1 MSKFFN
7 ETTKGKQARL
17 QDQGVNL
24 ESLED
29 FGTEKEQTRSHEQ
42 TDVAQAVSVAP
53 AILEEAPQKVTLP
66 QSIFLSAQFSGSEAI
81 RSAEESY
88 RVLRTRLLRL
98 SSSREF
104 RSTVITSSVQGEGKT
119 LTSLNLALSC
129 CQLQNTRVLLVDGD
143 IRTAR
148 LTQAIGIASEG
159 LADVLSGRC
168 DPQSAILETNQ
179 PNLFVCGAGFSAH
192 PPAELYAGGEWRE
205 FIEHCR
211 DHFDLVLIDAPPVL
225 NLSDVELMTAAC
237 DGVLLVVR
245 ASHTRRDMLQKVASQ
260 IEPKKLIGLVYNF
273 SEGPHHKYY
282 YA

>member
-7 ETTKGKQARL
+7 ETMKGMQARL
-17 QDQGVNL
+17 QDQGLNL
-24 ESLED
+24 ESLENFD
-29 FGTEKEQTRSHEQ
+29 AEKGQAPSQERTG
-42 TDVAQAVSVAP
+42 VAQAVSVAP
-53 AILEEAPQKVTLP
+53 AISEEAPRKVTLP

-98 SSSREF
+98 SSNREL
-104 RSTVITSSVQGEGKT
+104 RSAVITSSVQGEGKT

-168 DPQSAILETNQ
+168 DPQSAILDTNQ
-179 PNLFVCGAGFSAH
+179 PNLFVCGAGTSAH
-192 PPAELYAGGEWRE
+192 PPAELYAGSEWRE
-205 FIEHCR
+205 FIEHCS

-245 ASHTRRDMLQKVASQ
+245 ASHTRRDMLQKVAGQ
-260 IEPKKLIGLVYNF
+260 IEQKKLIGLVYNF

>member
-1 MSKFFN
+1 MSKFFDQ
-7 ETTKGKQARL
+7 TTKGMQAR
-17 QDQGVNL
+17 QQEQGLNL

-29 FGTEKEQTRSHEQ
+29 FGTEREQSHSLEK
-42 TDVAQAVSVAP
+42 TEVARPIAVKSVVLDEP
-53 AILEEAPQKVTLP
+53 RKVTLP
-66 QSIFLSAQFSGSEAI
+66 ESIFLSGQFSGSEAI

-98 SSSREF
+98 SSSREL
-104 RSTVITSSVQGEGKT
+104 RSVVITSSVQGEGKT
-119 LTSLNLALSC
+119 LTSFNLALSC
-129 CQLQNTRVLLVDGD
+129 SQLQNTRVLLVDGD

-148 LTQAIGIASEG
+148 LTRALGLTSEG

-168 DPQSAILETNQ
+168 DPQSAILATNQ
-179 PNLFVCGAGFSAH
+179 PNLFFCGAGSSAH
-192 PPAELYAGGEWRE
+192 PPAELYAGSEWCE
-205 FIEHCR
+205 FIAHCS
-211 DHFDLVLIDAPPVL
+211 DQFDLVLIDAPPVL

-245 ASHTRRDMLQKVASQ
+245 ASHTRRDVLQKVAGQ